1 YYNQNMFIIK
11 ATTTNP
17 SPLSLRHLFAFAVLL
32 LTMSPATATATAT
45 AAAATAAANI
55 PLTEQSANAVNG
67 ENNLLANQRHAE
79 GEVVSRGQAVIDM
92 VPMADRTA
100 FIRYELARAMN
111 RFNTTTNKSSA
122 RAINPRFFLNPNVL
136 LNPTQLMTFEIF
148 YKNKLLNIFAD
159 RTAFVRYELARAMNR
174 FNTTTNKSSARTINP
189 RFFLN
194 PNVLLNPT
202 QLMTFELTLC

>member
-1 YYNQNMFIIK
+1 MFIIK

-17 SPLSLRHLFAFAVLL
+17 YPLSLRHLFAFAVLL

-45 AAAATAAANI
+45 AATAAANI
-55 PLTEQSANAVNG
+55 PLTEQPANAVNG
-67 ENNLLANQRHAE
+67 ENNLLAKQRHAE

-100 FIRYELARAMN
+100 FVRYELARAIN

-136 LNPTQLMTFEIF
+136 LNPTQLMTFE
-148 YKNKLLNIFAD
+148 NIPTYSGFAD
-159 RTAFVRYELARAMNR
+159 DLLLWVQDSFQVTEEDIFGLIDPRRPIRCTANGICFPDD
-174 FNTTTNKSSARTINP
+174 IGI
-189 RFFLN
+189 
-194 PNVLLNPT
+194 
-202 QLMTFELTLC
+202 LCCPF